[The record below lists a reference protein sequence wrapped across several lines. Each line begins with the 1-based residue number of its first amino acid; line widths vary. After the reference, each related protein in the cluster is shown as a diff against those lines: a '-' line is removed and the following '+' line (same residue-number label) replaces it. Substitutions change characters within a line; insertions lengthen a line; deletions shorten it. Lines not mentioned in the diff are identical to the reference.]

1 MDDLDQRLISELR
14 INARASI
21 PTLASI
27 LGVARGTVQS
37 RMERLIASG
46 MIAGFTVRLKDHGP
60 TDMIKGI
67 MMVELTGRN
76 IKNVIASL
84 RKNPGFAA
92 LNITNGSWDLIA
104 EIEVPNMNEF
114 HRLVTTVRAME
125 GVAKTETHLFLGPA

>member
-92 LNITNGSWDLIA
+92 LNITNGNWDLIA

>member
-76 IKNVIASL
+76 IKNVISSL

-125 GVAKTETHLFLGPA
+125 GIAKTETHLFLGPA

>member
-1 MDDLDQRLISELR
+1 
-14 INARASI
+14 
-21 PTLASI
+21 
-27 LGVARGTVQS
+27 
-37 RMERLIASG
+37 

-60 TDMIKGI
+60 TDMIRGI

>member
-60 TDMIKGI
+60 TDMIRGI

>member
-76 IKNVIASL
+76 IKNAIASL

-125 GVAKTETHLFLGPA
+125 GIAKTETHLFLGPA

>member
-27 LGVARGTVQS
+27 LGVARGTIQS

-46 MIAGFTVRLKDHGP
+46 VIAGFTVLLKDHGS
-60 TDMIKGI
+60 TDMIRGI
-67 MMVELTGRN
+67 MMIELTGRN
-76 IKNVIASL
+76 IKSVIATL
-84 RKNPGFAA
+84 RKNPGFSAV
-92 LNITNGSWDLIA
+92 NTTNGTWDLIA

-114 HRLVTTVRAME
+114 HRLVTGIRAMD
-125 GVAKTETHLFLGPA
+125 GIAKSETHIFLGPA